1 MTAQHTPG
9 PWERPIK
16 ALGGEWHVNSPDDQL
31 FVRVL
36 GAPATADANARLI
49 AAAPLML
56 DALRNALAYLE
67 SECPQESTDDCT
79 SCALICYDIRAAIAA
94 ATGEDA

>member
-9 PWERPIK
+9 PW
-16 ALGGEWHVNSPDDQL
+16 ALGVETDLPYSAQII
-31 FVRVL
+31 
-36 GAPATADANARLI
+36 AADGSYIAVVECDPVEDNARLI

-56 DALRNALAYLE
+56 DALQQVAEAFELDEDEYPLCDAMHHVA
-67 SECPQESTDDCT
+67 Q
-79 SCALICYDIRAAIAA
+79 AIRA